1 MLLIWFLQLLI
12 VCKTQPG
19 SVSHSTVALEGGM
32 SIESLVTGDW
42 EKVPASFRIQIL
54 TQSLTGS
61 GALGP
66 STFIFK
72 MTA

>member
-1 MLLIWFLQLLI
+1 M
-12 VCKTQPG
+12 
-19 SVSHSTVALEGGM
+19 
-32 SIESLVTGDW
+32 
-42 EKVPASFRIQIL
+42 VPAALGLCKKPGWHSFTGESSCKRRHVHRKPGDKRKSGLQVL

-72 MTA
+72 MTVLNDL